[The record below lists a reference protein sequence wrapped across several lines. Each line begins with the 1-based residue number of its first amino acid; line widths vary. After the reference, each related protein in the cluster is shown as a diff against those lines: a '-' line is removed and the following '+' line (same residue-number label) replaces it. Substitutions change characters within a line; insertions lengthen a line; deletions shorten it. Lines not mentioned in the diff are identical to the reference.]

1 MKSKILIIDNNSNM
15 NINMNLKYFDYCI
28 LHSPSKESL
37 EELLLKED
45 FLCVIPSESKNK
57 NTTCAYNLLRLL
69 EIYGFEYF
77 GNSYLKNQIVKEK
90 AAFLKQSGLHIPSE
104 IWTRT
109 NQKRNYSLLSDSE
122 FPIFI
127 DNHNGY
133 KKIIFSRKKLLI
145 ELDNLLVEKY
155 DEITLLKKYEFDRTF
170 NAVLVGSIQQ
180 NLFAIDSENQEE
192 IEYLKEKSVEL
203 FSKFNFKDFA
213 SFVFG
218 RKGKEYFLLDI
229 NLNEIFNDTI
239 IKLFGDNYGMEEYQ
253 IIVLYVMIILNR
265 NTYINHG
272 ISELYNLLPSEILS
286 KIVSLEYK
294 QKLGL
299 DYNYYDVCNELK
311 SRFLSSSDD
320 NRYEF
325 IKLIEKSLENCP
337 KSDVNSYYL
346 GDLDYD
352 YEDYLSSYEEI
363 PMTPKEQKQILN
375 QSLKIL
381 NGQIRW
387 NSPLSFYNVCPPV
400 MMNTVAASTITNMYN
415 PNGMIDRTCAGY
427 LNMERQ
433 IVRQL
438 SNLLEIDSEESAG
451 IFTAGGKVCLTYAVK
466 CGLNRCYRRVR
477 TNNSPIIITS
487 MANHFSIESVGYQ
500 LGIHNCIRISLN
512 KKQEMNYDEFEK
524 NIYNCIK
531 NQIPIACIILSGGNT
546 LHSAVENVKTTKNIV
561 DKYVIKYNLPYT
573 PYIYYDLVVCWPW
586 LFFKHYNFDK
596 NSLRIETEVLKKIQH
611 TSDIF
616 KYANLADG
624 FGFNFHKGGFSPY
637 TTSIFITKNMNE
649 LYSINNKAGEIQKDS
664 CYHTFTNSRTA
675 TDIISAWNILQSVG
689 TEGFQAY
696 VANMLN
702 VSCTLTK
709 YFKDFGFNVLS
720 ENSSFGFATIIW
732 IKSPYINENI
742 MDIIKSKELLTEN
755 NQYIYKFTEYL
766 KRNNI
771 ANICVRY
778 LPKYNYNNKQIT
790 VISLLP
796 MTMNLDVD
804 VAIKVAKK
812 IFKIRNQFDSLYIKN
827 MDFGFN
833 IAPENVPR

>member
-1 MKSKILIIDNNSNM
+1 MKNKILIIDNNSN
-15 NINMNLKYFDYCI
+15 INMNVKCFDYCI
-28 LHSPSKESL
+28 LHSPSKKYL
-37 EELLLKED
+37 EELLLNEE
-45 FLCVIPSESKNK
+45 FLCIIPSESKDKK
-57 NTTCAYNLLRLL
+57 NTTCTYNLIKLL
-69 EIYGFEYF
+69 EIYGLEYF
-77 GNSYLKNQIVKEK
+77 GNSYLKNLIVQEK
-90 AAFLKQSGLHIPSE
+90 SAFFEQSDLYIPSE

-109 NQKRNYSLLSDSE
+109 NQKRNYNLLSDSD

-127 DNHNGY
+127 DNYNGY
-133 KKIIFSRKKLLI
+133 KKIISSKKKLLL
-145 ELDNLLVEKY
+145 ELDNLQVEKY
-155 DEITLLKKYEFDRTF
+155 DEITIYKKYEFDRIF
-170 NAVLVGSIQQ
+170 NVVLVGNIQQ
-180 NLFAIDSENQEE
+180 NIFAIDSKNQEE
-192 IEYLKEKSVEL
+192 IEYLKKKSVEL

-218 RKGKEYFLLDI
+218 RKGKDYFLLDI

-239 IKLFGDNYGMEEYQ
+239 IKLFEDNYGIKEDQ
-253 IIVLYVMIILNR
+253 IIVLYIIIFLNR
-265 NTYINHG
+265 NTYINHD
-272 ISELYNLLPSEILS
+272 IQKLYNLLPSEILS

-294 QKLGL
+294 QKIGL
-299 DYNYYDVCNELK
+299 DYDYYDVCNELK

-325 IKLIEKSLENCP
+325 IKLIEKSLEYCP

-352 YEDYLSSYEEI
+352 YEDCLSLYEEI
-363 PMTPKEQKQILN
+363 PSAPKEQKQILN

-400 MMNTVAASTITNMYN
+400 MMNTVAASAITNIYN

-433 IVRQL
+433 IIRQL
-438 SNLLEIDSEESAG
+438 SNLLEIDSETSAG
-451 IFTAGGKVCLTYAVK
+451 TFTAGGKVCLTYAVK
-466 CGLNRCYRRVR
+466 CGLNRCQQKNY
-477 TNNSPIIITS
+477 TNNSPTIITS

-500 LGIHNCIRISLN
+500 LGINNCIRISLN
-512 KKQEMNYDEFEK
+512 ERQEMDYDEFEK
-524 NIYNCIK
+524 SIYKCIK
-531 NQIPIACIILSGGNT
+531 NEIPIACIILSGGNT

-561 DKYVIKYNLPYT
+561 DIYVAKYNLTYT

-586 LFFKHYNFDK
+586 LFFKHYDFDK
-596 NSLRIETEVLKKIQH
+596 NSLKIETEVLKKIQH

-624 FGFNFHKGGFSPY
+624 FGFDFHKGGFSPY

-649 LYSINNKAGEIQKDS
+649 LYSINNKKGEIQKDS

-689 TEGFQAY
+689 IEGFQSY

-702 VSCTLTK
+702 VSCILTK

-732 IKSPYINENI
+732 IKSPYIDKGI
-742 MDIIKSKELLTEN
+742 LDIIKSKDSLAEN
-755 NQYIYKFTEYL
+755 DQYIYKFTEYL
-766 KRNNI
+766 KRNTI

-778 LPKYNYNNKQIT
+778 LPKYSYNNKQIT

-796 MTMNLDVD
+796 MTMNLDAD
-804 VAIKVAKK
+804 VAKKVAKK
-812 IFKIRNQFDSLYIKN
+812 IFKIRNEFDSYYIKN